1 MSCDLQYRL
10 QSRKRLRIL
19 AAGVVGVVLLALADL
34 MTGSSGMKL
43 AAVLQALLQG
53 PETGTAEAVI
63 VWSIRLPMTL
73 TAFFVG
79 AALSLAG
86 LQIQN
91 ITGNALASPSTLGI
105 SSAAG
110 FGAAGAITAGF
121 TIFGML
127 WLGTALAAF
136 SMAIIVSA
144 AIYWLGGRRGMS
156 PSTVILAG
164 IVMNFFF
171 MALQQFLQYQA
182 SPEVAQLISG
192 WTFGNLE
199 RSTWTSTGNSR
210 CRRDRRSGIF
220 DRTLVGTN
228 DAHHR

>member
-10 QSRKRLRIL
+10 QSQKRLRIL
-19 AAGVVGVVLLALADL
+19 AAGGVGVVLLALADL

-43 AAVLQALLQG
+43 AAVIQALLQG
-53 PETGTAEAVI
+53 PEAGTAEAVI

-110 FGAAGAITAGF
+110 FGAAGAITVGF

-164 IVMNFFF
+164 IVMNFFSWHCSNSCST
-171 MALQQFLQYQA
+171 MQAPKSRNSSAAGPSETWSAAHGPARQQPL
-182 SPEVAQLISG
+182 PP
-192 WTFGNLE
+192 
-199 RSTWTSTGNSR
+199 
-210 CRRDRRSGIF
+210 
-220 DRTLVGTN
+220 
-228 DAHHR
+228 